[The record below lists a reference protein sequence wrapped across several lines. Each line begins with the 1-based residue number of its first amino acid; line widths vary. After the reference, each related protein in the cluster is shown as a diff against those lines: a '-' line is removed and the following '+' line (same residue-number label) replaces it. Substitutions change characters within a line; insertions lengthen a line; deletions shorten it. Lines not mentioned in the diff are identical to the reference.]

1 MTKDQY
7 FEAMR
12 LCIYGKAWQQYLN
25 FRRDA
30 LKAKTISQNDIR
42 RLIHQLPEETKIT
55 YLGYFR
61 QLW

>member
-1 MTKDQY
+1 MTKTEYLQ
-7 FEAMR
+7 AMR
-12 LCIYGKAWQQYLN
+12 LCIYGRAWTQYLN

-30 LKAKTISQNDIR
+30 LKVKAVTGNDIR
-42 RLIHQLPEETKIT
+42 RLIHELPEDIKFA